1 MEGAVTPHRLYGQEG
16 RSRVKTREE
25 ELEAVLNDYID
36 ILNADGAESRR
47 ELEYLAKYADDSE
60 AMRLLRGARAVKALF
75 EAYGDFPDLGQAK
88 GRDRKPEPKP
98 L

>member
-1 MEGAVTPHRLYGQEG
+1 M
-16 RSRVKTREE
+16 KTREE

-47 ELEYLAKYADDSE
+47 ELEYLAKYADDPE
-60 AMRLLRGARAVKALF
+60 ALKLLRGARAVKALF